1 VLSRGSGVTSCEA
14 PSISLTPRV
23 TVEEAQT
30 IAQLDLTREPVVISV
45 PNTQGRY
52 YLLQMLD
59 MWMDSFAGVG
69 KRTTGTEAGDF
80 AVVGPDWLGKLAQ
93 GMQRINAPTPSNS
106 L

>member
-1 VLSRGSGVTSCEA
+1 
-14 PSISLTPRV
+14 V